1 VDRCPHTGQSAT
13 RDEGLATRVIA
24 FLAAQTLIRFSTLG
38 AGKTVRESDMGNLDD
53 LPVLLGC
60 QLAAPFHQMLG
71 RTSYRGIC
79 RASSGRRGRRSGSSP
94 TSSGPTAFAP
104 SAWFNHYEQL
114 HEPTPDLD
122 AAEQEMIAVAVS
134 MATASTAS

>member
-1 VDRCPHTGQSAT
+1 
-13 RDEGLATRVIA
+13 VIA

-71 RTSYRGIC
+71 RTI
-79 RASSGRRGRRSGSSP
+79 GRTAVFWILAGMCIVAALFIYFRVPETRGRSLEQIELDLRDRMKVGS
-94 TSSGPTAFAP
+94 
-104 SAWFNHYEQL
+104 
-114 HEPTPDLD
+114 
-122 AAEQEMIAVAVS
+122 
-134 MATASTAS
+134 